1 MKHSW
6 RIARIA
12 DIDIKIDS
20 SWIIIF
26 LLFTF
31 SLAAFYFPQSFE
43 VSNRGFYWLLG
54 VLTSVL
60 VFASVLFHELAHSLI
75 AKRQGE
81 KVEDITLFILGGVAR
96 ITEEPEKPQKEFFMA
111 LVGPLSSFFLAIVFI
126 LLSLLLAPVARPL
139 QVSFAY
145 LAYINA
151 ILGGFNLLPGFPMDG
166 GRVLRAIIWKATG
179 DLKKATRVASIVG
192 QFIAFSLIFI
202 GIFRFFRGN
211 IGGLWLVLIGWFLH
225 NASVQGYSQV
235 LLRESL
241 QGLKASDLMSEDFIV
256 IDPDLSVET
265 LVQDYVLKKRE
276 RVFMVKKNDEFA
288 GLVCL
293 EDIKKFP
300 RERWSELKVADIMTP
315 REKIVSVSPEA
326 TGDQILSSL
335 ASIDV
340 NQLPVL
346 DSGRVVGIICR
357 NDLLKILQLR
367 TELGV

>member
-1 MKHSW
+1 MKYSW
-6 RIARIA
+6 KVGRISG
-12 DIDIKIDS
+12 IDIKIDS

-31 SLAAFYFPQSFE
+31 SLALFYFPQSFK
-43 VSNRGFYWLLG
+43 VSNRSLYWFLG
-54 VLTSVL
+54 VLTSL
-60 VFASVLFHELAHSLI
+60 MVFASVLFHELAHSLI

-96 ITEEPEKPQKEFFMA
+96 ITEELEEPKKEFFMA
-111 LVGPLSSFFLAIVFI
+111 LAGPLSSFFLAIVFI
-126 LLSLLLAPVARPL
+126 VLSLLMAPVAKPL
-139 QVSFAY
+139 QVAFAY

-151 ILGGFNLLPGFPMDG
+151 VLGGFNLLPGFPMDG

-179 DLKKATRVASIVG
+179 DLKKATRVASAVG
-192 QFIAFSLIFI
+192 QAIAFFLIFF

-235 LLRESL
+235 LLRSSL
-241 QGLKASDLMSEDFIV
+241 QGLKASDLMSEEFMTV
-256 IDPDLSVET
+256 IPEVSVEA
-265 LVQDYVLKKRE
+265 LVQEHVLKKRE
-276 RVFMVKKNDEFA
+276 RAFLVMKDGELL
-288 GLVCL
+288 GIVCL
-293 EDIKKFP
+293 EDIKKYP
-300 RERWSELKVADIMTP
+300 VERWPELKVSDIMTP
-315 REKIVSVSPEA
+315 KDKIVSVSPEA

-335 ASIDV
+335 ASVGV

-346 DSGRVVGIICR
+346 EEGKVVGIICR

-367 TELGV
+367 TELGI